1 MPVTSTDITLKS
13 RVIMH
18 MITSTVRRP
27 YASTR
32 SEPVE
37 CSSACKDK
45 EGLALERSSSRV
57 EWLMND
63 DGEVEALRSLVS
75 LPWITQQ
82 YFIGML
88 QARRI
93 DQVDVYF
100 LFEWQRFC
108 LWEQLGY
115 RQRISFRKRPCAM
128 YKDNAVGNV
137 VAETGRD
144 LVFGTMERLSDLS
157 MPLTGEVRRSPEPS
171 ARPSPAADSE
181 KRQICTRCLFA
192 ESVGLCLCF
201 LPSCAM
207 YKDNAVGNV
216 VAETGRDVVFMTTAR
231 LSDLSM
237 PLKGE
242 VRRSPE
248 QSTRQPIARSG
259 KFVRRAYSRRALD
272 CEKTTVLCFLPSWST
287 LLFER
292 GLGEEGRFDVA
303 ARSETPKPS
312 CQNHRQQLL
321 RPRSGPSIHKP
332 EQLGWKNS
340 KYWANIEKRNQ
351 INTKNYWK

>member
-1 MPVTSTDITLKS
+1 
-13 RVIMH
+13 MH

-37 CSSACKDK
+37 CSNFEVHVKTRS
-45 EGLALERSSSRV
+45 LALERSIEQQGRVIDEWRWGSESFAFACQTAVDHPAAFRWHASSKKNRPSWCLFPFRMATVLPLRTAWIADILSQASQHDV
-57 EWLMND
+57 E
-63 DGEVEALRSLVS
+63 
-75 LPWITQQ
+75 
-82 YFIGML
+82 
-88 QARRI
+88 
-93 DQVDVYF
+93 
-100 LFEWQRFC
+100 
-108 LWEQLGY
+108 
-115 RQRISFRKRPCAM
+115 RQRCWKRGSGDGQRLWDYCTA
-128 YKDNAVGNV
+128 
-137 VAETGRD
+137 
-144 LVFGTMERLSDLS
+144 RLSDLS

-171 ARPSPAADSE
+171 ARPSAVADSE
-181 KRQICTRCLFA
+181 ERQICTTCLFA

-216 VAETGRDVVFMTTAR
+216 VAETGRDLVFMITAR

-248 QSTRQPIARSG
+248 QSARQPIARSG
-259 KFVRRAYSRRALD
+259 KFVRRAYSRALD
-272 CEKTTVLCFLPSWST
+272 CEKDDGSYLYVCFHPSWSWST

-303 ARSETPKPS
+303 SRSQTPKTS
-312 CQNHRQQLL
+312 CQNHKQQLL
-321 RPRSGPSIHKP
+321 RPRSGPS
-332 EQLGWKNS
+332 
-340 KYWANIEKRNQ
+340 
-351 INTKNYWK
+351 